1 MPANP
6 MQKKTRNAFIL
17 GMLLTFI
24 IIAIIG
30 GLLYYV
36 LVIQKN
42 KEKEKDGDVLT
53 YVYRLKRDVNALNEI
68 TVADVESIAVS
79 KKVVPQ
85 DSFQSKVL
93 TKDAKGKES
102 WTDRF
107 FPSGKFAKVSLKA
120 GTILGDSLVTGPDA
134 SYFEVDEETNE
145 VKIKSDIRRV
155 EYNMITLGTDVTLGD
170 YVDIR
175 ITLPNGQDMIIVSKK
190 EIKSLL
196 GNTVGFD
203 MSEGEIE
210 LMQSAIVESY
220 IIKASKIYLTK
231 YIDAGIQKTIAK
243 SYSPTEEVKNLM
255 SKNGS
260 IIADAFKHYD
270 DNIRANIENQKSE
283 YATTSQQNLEEGV
296 KTEISN
302 AQEARKA
309 YLSGLDSY

>member
-1 MPANP
+1 MAVPVIVTTSPLATLPATEYAVP
-6 MQKKTRNAFIL
+6 APERTLA
-17 GMLLTFI
+17 LL
-24 IIAIIG
+24 
-30 GLLYYV
+30 V
-36 LVIQKN
+36 V
-42 KEKEKDGDVLT
+42 
-53 YVYRLKRDVNALNEI
+53 